1 MCNSGFDSEAS
12 LVEHYENAHDSGN
25 MEQEESVHD
34 GKEHEPE
41 IDINEIDSD
50 LIPTVIMND
59 EQEYPVN
66 QCLICGECYETI
78 DDLQL
83 HKSAVHD
90 GKNQSPVHEEENLKC
105 TLCEDFSCAA
115 KYDLEQHI
123 GKVHNTIKGWLCIVC
138 NCTYNRK
145 DNLKSHVDSVHRG
158 KKYKDGLMKQIP
170 DHQKGTVLFC
180 TLCASNFDS
189 EAILVEHYESAH
201 KRYLC
206 TVCKNLYTRRDNLK
220 THIDKSHSGMSTY
233 KCSLCED
240 FSCAAKSDLKQ
251 HMEDTHNTEKG
262 WLCTMCNCT
271 YNRKDNLKSHVDSVH
286 KGKKKFFC
294 EICNAGFLRSLHLQ
308 SHIAS
313 VHEGKKGNN
322 IKEEQFAYKEENP
335 VDEEESFVGHE
346 IP

>member
-1 MCNSGFDSEAS
+1 MCNSGFDNEAS

-34 GKEHEPE
+34 GEVLEPE

-50 LIPTVIMND
+50 LIPTIINEHNS
-59 EQEYPVN
+59 EQEHPIN
-66 QCLICGECYETI
+66 QK
-78 DDLQL
+78 DDFL
-83 HKSAVHD
+83 
-90 GKNQSPVHEEENLKC
+90 
-105 TLCEDFSCAA
+105 
-115 KYDLEQHI
+115 
-123 GKVHNTIKGWLCIVC
+123 
-138 NCTYNRK
+138 
-145 DNLKSHVDSVHRG
+145 
-158 KKYKDGLMKQIP
+158 KQIP
-170 DHQKGTVLFC
+170 DHEKGHILVC
-180 TLCASNFDS
+180 TLCSSNFDS

-220 THIDKSHSGMSTY
+220 AHIDKSHSGMSSY

-240 FSCAAKSDLKQ
+240 FSCATKSDLKQ
-251 HMEDTHNTEKG
+251 HVEDIHNTEKG
-262 WLCTMCNCT
+262 WLCTICNCT

-286 KGKKKFFC
+286 RGKKKFFC

-313 VHEGKKGNN
+313 VHEGKKGNS
-322 IKEEQFAYKEENP
+322 IKEEQFAYKEETP
-335 VDEEESFVGHE
+335 VHEEESFVGHE

>member
-1 MCNSGFDSEAS
+1 MHCSLCNSGFDSEAS

-34 GKEHEPE
+34 GEVLEPE

-50 LIPTVIMND
+50 LIPTIINEHNN
-59 EQEYPVN
+59 EQEHP
-66 QCLICGECYETI
+66 I
-78 DDLQL
+78 DQKD
-83 HKSAVHD
+83 D
-90 GKNQSPVHEEENLKC
+90 FLKQIPGNEKGHILVC
-105 TLCEDFSCAA
+105 TLCS
-115 KYDLEQHI
+115 
-123 GKVHNTIKGWLCIVC
+123 
-138 NCTYNRK
+138 
-145 DNLKSHVDSVHRG
+145 
-158 KKYKDGLMKQIP
+158 
-170 DHQKGTVLFC
+170 
-180 TLCASNFDS
+180 SNFDS
-189 EAILVEHYESAH
+189 EAILVDHYESAH

-220 THIDKSHSGMSTY
+220 AHIDKSHSGMSSY

-240 FSCAAKSDLKQ
+240 FSCAAKSDLKR
-251 HMEDTHNTEKG
+251 HVEDIHNTEKG

-286 KGKKKFFC
+286 RGKKKFFC

-313 VHEGKKGNN
+313 VHEGKKGSN
-322 IKEEQFAYKEENP
+322 IKEEQFAFKEETP
-335 VDEEESFVGHE
+335 VDEEESFLGHE